1 MMDASGTKPLTSS
14 AYFILVALAD
24 RPRHGLGIADEIERR
39 TGGEMS
45 LGPGTLYHAL
55 KKVLAAGHIEE
66 SDHRPDADDDPRRRY
81 YRITPAGREAVRRE
95 TARLHRVL
103 TMAQGKGLLPDRG
116 GS

>member
-1 MMDASGTKPLTSS
+1 MDASGTKPLTSS

-55 KKVLAAGHIEE
+55 KKVLASGHIEE
-66 SDHRPDADDDPRRRY
+66 TDQRPDPDDDPRRRY
-81 YRITPAGREAVRRE
+81 YRITRTGREAVRRE
-95 TARLHRVL
+95 TRRLHRVL
-103 TMAQGKGLLPDRG
+103 QIARGKGLLPEQEG
-116 GS
+116 A